1 MASPLSREI
10 FIGEKYSSKPVF
22 GRNAFVAAVRC
33 ARREGMAKRDDAALK
48 LLRWELEGHGKVVM
62 EAMLRPPDKSLAEA
76 VDLIEQ
82 EVPALSASDRSTNDP
97 LGEMPAPVVPSRP
110 RSPPELDALSQEF
123 QTFRHLLHP
132 KEAKEVEAAL
142 KELVRSQD
150 RAAMTSLRRRL
161 RALSLQAAFWSELAA
176 GHKESNAIA
185 LVILRKGREV
195 LAKASET
202 AYRDEHEVAEMIRR
216 ESERRAKGTYVLDLP
231 VGGLVVMTGEGA
243 SIAALFRRAPGKDV
257 VQVLVKTVE
266 AIEENKAAATKTFG
280 NEKLAGKY
288 AEALLKLLQK
298 TSPSPR
304 PGDLKAAV
312 LP

>member
-10 FIGEKYSSKPVF
+10 FIGEKYSSKPDF
-22 GRNAFVAAVRC
+22 GRNAFVAAVPC

-62 EAMLRPPDKSLAEA
+62 EAMLRHPDKSLAEA

-82 EVPALSASDRSTNDP
+82 EVPALSASDRSTNDSP
-97 LGEMPAPVVPSRP
+97 GEMPAPVAPSRP

-132 KEAKEVEAAL
+132 REAKEVEATL

-150 RAAMTSLRRRL
+150 RVAMSALRRRL

-195 LAKASET
+195 LAKAGET
-202 AYRDEHEVAEMIRR
+202 AYLDQPEVAEMIRR
-216 ESERRAKGTYVLDLP
+216 ESERRAKGTYVLHLP
-231 VGGLVVMTGEGA
+231 VGRLVVMTGEGA
-243 SIAALFRRAPGKDV
+243 SIAPLFPRGAREDV
-257 VQVLVKTVE
+257 VQVLVEKVE
-266 AIEENKAAATKTFG
+266 AIQEKKAAGTQKVG
-280 NEKLAGKY
+280 NGKLA
-288 AEALLKLLQK
+288 AEDAGALLKLLQK
-298 TSPSPR
+298 TS
-304 PGDLKAAV
+304 V
-312 LP
+312 

>member
-1 MASPLSREI
+1 
-10 FIGEKYSSKPVF
+10 
-22 GRNAFVAAVRC
+22 
-33 ARREGMAKRDDAALK
+33 MAKRDDAALK

-62 EAMLRPPDKSLAEA
+62 EAMLRHPDKSLAEA

-82 EVPALSASDRSTNDP
+82 EVPSLSASDPSANDP
-97 LGEMPAPVVPSRP
+97 PGEMPAPVAPSRP

-132 KEAKEVEAAL
+132 KEAREVEATL
-142 KELVRSQD
+142 RELVRSQD
-150 RAAMTSLRRRL
+150 RAAMSALRRRL

-176 GHKESNAIA
+176 GHKESNALA

-195 LAKASET
+195 LAKAGET
-202 AYRDEHEVAEMIRR
+202 AYLDQPEVAEMIRR
-216 ESERRAKGTYVLDLP
+216 ESERRAKGTYVLHLP
-231 VGGLVVMTGEGA
+231 VGRLVVMTGEGA

-280 NEKLAGKY
+280 NEKLAAKY

-298 TSPSPR
+298 TS
-304 PGDLKAAV
+304 L
-312 LP
+312 

>member
-10 FIGEKYSSKPVF
+10 FIGEKYSPKPDF
-22 GRNAFVAAVRC
+22 GRNAFVAAVPC

-62 EAMLRPPDKSLAEA
+62 EAML
-76 VDLIEQ
+76 
-82 EVPALSASDRSTNDP
+82 
-97 LGEMPAPVVPSRP
+97 
-110 RSPPELDALSQEF
+110 
-123 QTFRHLLHP
+123 
-132 KEAKEVEAAL
+132 

-150 RAAMTSLRRRL
+150 RAAMSALRRRL

-195 LAKASET
+195 LAKAGET
-202 AYRDEHEVAEMIRR
+202 AYLDQPEVAEMIRR
-216 ESERRAKGTYVLDLP
+216 ESERRAKGTYVLHLP
-231 VGGLVVMTGEGA
+231 VGRLVVMTGEGA

-280 NEKLAGKY
+280 NETLAGKY

-298 TSPSPR
+298 TS
-304 PGDLKAAV
+304 L
-312 LP
+312 